1 MPNPEHLKPTH
12 ELPKALDA
20 IVGQLLTTQD
30 ELLQRCRELNMWL
43 HIHRTTCTHHANV
56 NDTLS
61 TLHVCEA
68 HAHLIR
74 LWGQWYQQWT
84 SLHLQMHALLHI
96 FDNVNALFTQ
106 DVATHPD

>member
-1 MPNPEHLKPTH
+1 MPDHKFSEPEH
-12 ELPKALDA
+12 ELPEALDA
-20 IVGQLLTTQD
+20 IVDRLLTTRD
-30 ELLQRCRELNMWL
+30 ELLQQHRELNTWL
-43 HIHRTTCTHHANV
+43 HIHHTTCTHHADV

-84 SLHLQMHALLHI
+84 SLHLQMHALLSI
-96 FDNVNALFTQ
+96 FNGVDSLFTQ
-106 DVATHPD
+106 DAATHSD